1 MRNRKGLCQI
11 CGETRELTTDHIP
24 QKSLY
29 PKSIRSSLRDQMNTV
44 QACSPC
50 NNAQNEVDEF
60 LKVVVG
66 MIADA
71 PWKNDVTASVKST
84 LDKNGRLLKV
94 IAENTRRD
102 EIDTERG
109 KWPADV
115 FKIPADYAEQLLASV
130 ERIVKGLFYQEFGQV
145 LVIKYNVSHFH
156 PSVVHP
162 DLRAEIEEAL
172 MEGDWQSLN
181 DNTFHYCF
189 VHVNR
194 GDIVCVVNLF
204 ENLEFCFCIIDKTR
218 LNRGVRGNA

>member
-1 MRNRKGLCQI
+1 MGNRRGLCQI
-11 CGETRELTTDHIP
+11 CGENRELTTDHIP

-29 PKSIRSSLRDQMNTV
+29 PKSIRSSLRDQMSTV

-66 MIADA
+66 MIA
-71 PWKNDVTASVKST
+71 
-84 LDKNGRLLKV
+84 
-94 IAENTRRD
+94 ENTRRD
-102 EIDTERG
+102 EVDTERG
-109 KWPADV
+109 KWPADI
-115 FKIPADYAEQLLASV
+115 FKIPTDYAEQLLAAV
-130 ERIVKGLFYQEFGQV
+130 ERIVKGLFYREFGQV
-145 LVIKYNVSHFH
+145 LFVTFEVSHFH

-172 MEGDWQSLN
+172 MEGDWKSLN

-204 ENLEFCFCIIDKTR
+204 ENLEFCFCIIKKAR
-218 LNRGVRGNA
+218 LNHDVRDNA